1 MKNVQTKYVKYRY
14 TDRNYARSV
23 SIDIFR
29 ANNNILT
36 YKSAEWARWTR
47 YPFDGEDVFKERI
60 GKRNNPREK
69 IWEQIMPDLHTTTR
83 SCVANEEL
91 PSDIPLPRRNLS
103 SSYFTKGGA
112 LVNDLLSEQLDRA
125 QLVRSREET
134 RYWRYTRCSP
144 LLIREYKFRNG

>member
-47 YPFDGEDVFKERI
+47 YPFGGEDVFKERI

-112 LVNDLLSEQLDRA
+112 LVNDLLSA
-125 QLVRSREET
+125 ARSSTARSFERGNEILT
-134 RYWRYTRCSP
+134 VHAMLATANKR
-144 LLIREYKFRNG
+144 I

>member
-1 MKNVQTKYVKYRY
+1 MKNVQTKYRY

-47 YPFDGEDVFKERI
+47 YPFGGEDVFKERI

-69 IWEQIMPDLHTTTR
+69 IWEQIMPDLHTITR

-112 LVNDLLSEQLDRA
+112 LVNDLLSA
-125 QLVRSREET
+125 ARSSTARSFERGNEILT
-134 RYWRYTRCSP
+134 VHAMLATANKR
-144 LLIREYKFRNG
+144 I

>member
-83 SCVANEEL
+83 SCVANC
-91 PSDIPLPRRNLS
+91 RRIFHS
-103 SSYFTKGGA
+103 RGGTYHRVISPKVA
-112 LVNDLLSEQLDRA
+112 RLLMTFFPQLDRA

>member
-1 MKNVQTKYVKYRY
+1 MKNVQTKYRY

-47 YPFDGEDVFKERI
+47 YPFGGEDVFKERI
-60 GKRNNPREK
+60 GKRNK
-69 IWEQIMPDLHTTTR
+69 IWEQIKPDLHTTTR
-83 SCVANEEL
+83 SCLANEEL

-112 LVNDLLSEQLDRA
+112 LVNDLLSA
-125 QLVRSREET
+125 ARSSTARSFERGNEILT
-134 RYWRYTRCSP
+134 VHAMLATANKR
-144 LLIREYKFRNG
+144 I